1 MNKENILELI
11 TKSSIEVMN
20 KAKHI
25 KINYDKLEE
34 FIKNN
39 KIEAKMWGTSN
50 IYNFMN
56 HDTETIIHFL
66 LVFQAIDF
74 CF

>member
-1 MNKENILELI
+1 MNTENILELI

-39 KIEAKMWGTSN
+39 KIEAKM
-50 IYNFMN
+50 
-56 HDTETIIHFL
+56 
-66 LVFQAIDF
+66 
-74 CF
+74 